1 MLSDVI
7 VNIFNSHM
15 TLYLN
20 IMKAQG
26 FYILL
31 RLFPFSQNRQ
41 GIRTTRLFFHETKDK
56 SPGLNCLPPKRFT
69 VGIYPLM
76 KRNKHILISLIN
88 FWCADTH
95 THTHTCTHA
104 HVNIQST
111 MGHHESICLQ
121 IDITQK
127 QIQSWRRK
135 NR

>member
-41 GIRTTRLFFHETKDK
+41 GILFIRLYFREPKDK
-56 SPGLNCLPPKRFT
+56 CPCLNCLPPKRFT
-69 VGIYPLM
+69 AS
-76 KRNKHILISLIN
+76 ISLNENKRI
-88 FWCADTH
+88 H
-95 THTHTCTHA
+95 
-104 HVNIQST
+104 
-111 MGHHESICLQ
+111 L
-121 IDITQK
+121 DITYQLSV
-127 QIQSWRRK
+127 QLM
-135 NR
+135 